1 MSTVWRKVWRDLW
14 GNKVRTILVMLSIAV
29 GVFAVGSVSSSFV
42 MILNDMDADYQSA
55 NPHGAI
61 LYCAPF
67 DDDLLDAV
75 RRIPAVGQAEGRSG
89 IAARVQLGPDEL
101 VPIEILSI
109 PPVDEIQVDY
119 LRPHTPGSDLTL
131 EEQEI
136 LIERSVLGAL
146 PIASGDV
153 LKVELAGG
161 RIRELQVT
169 AMVHDVTGFPYV
181 FSGQIS
187 GFVTPDTMEWLG
199 GSRDYNRLYFTVAE
213 NPKDEAHV
221 RAVADEVA
229 DRVERGGREVYFTFI
244 LQPGRHFATDI
255 TQALGAIMGIL
266 GALAVFLSGFLV
278 INTITALLAQHVRQ
292 IGVMKAVG
300 GRTGQLVGM
309 YVVLVLSFGLLALVV
324 AVPLSAFMAYN
335 VAAGIASFLNFSPGP
350 FRVPLGALVLQ
361 AVVALVVP
369 VGAALIP
376 VWSGTRI
383 TIREAISDYGLG
395 RGRFGRGLFDRLL
408 ENVRRLPRPLLIS
421 LRNTFRRKARLALTL
436 STLTLA
442 GAIFIAVVNLHAAID
457 AAITET
463 FGYLLSDV
471 NVTLDRPFRLERV
484 EPLAMRVPDVVGV
497 EGWGGGIGEV
507 LSDDKSTA
515 VEVSILAPPA
525 ASTLI
530 DPTMS
535 AGRWLLP
542 QDENGLAIGNHLISE
557 RPDLK
562 VGDEIVIKID
572 DRETTWQ
579 IVGIYRMAGNVV
591 PPIVYANYEYLTRV
605 QNQIDRVSNLRVV
618 TASSDM
624 ATQERAAKALE
635 ASFKEAGVQVAQITT
650 GTDTIAQQTA
660 TTDILVIF
668 LLIMAVLIALVGGLG
683 LMGMM
688 SMNVLERTREIGV
701 MRAIGASDG
710 AIMLLVIVE
719 GMLVGLIS
727 WVLGAVLAIPISALM
742 ANVVGASMFQTPLD
756 FVLSINGFLMWLGG
770 VVVLSALA
778 SFLPARSAA
787 RLTIREVLAYE

>member
-29 GVFAVGSVSSSFV
+29 GVFAVGFVSSSFV
-42 MILNDMDADYQSA
+42 MILDDMDADYQAA

-67 DDDLLDAV
+67 DDDILDAV
-75 RRIPAVGQAEGRSG
+75 RRMAGVGQAEGRSG
-89 IAARVQLGPDEL
+89 ITARVQLGPDEL

-131 EEQEI
+131 GEQEI
-136 LIERSVLGAL
+136 FIERSVLGVL

-153 LKVELAGG
+153 LKVELADG
-161 RIRELQVT
+161 RVRELQV
-169 AMVHDVTGFPYV
+169 AAIVHDVTGFPYA

-221 RAVADEVA
+221 RVVADEVA
-229 DRVERGGREVYFTFI
+229 DRVERSGREVYFTFVF
-244 LQPGRHFATDI
+244 QPGRHFATDI

-278 INTITALLAQHVRQ
+278 INTITALLAQHIRQ

-309 YVVLVLSFGLLALVV
+309 YVVLVLSFGLLALIV
-324 AVPLSAFMAYN
+324 AAPLSALMAYN
-335 VAAGIASFLNFSPGP
+335 VAGGVASFLNFSPGA
-350 FRVPLGALVLQ
+350 FRLPLGSLALQ
-361 AVVALVVP
+361 AAVALVVP

-395 RGRFGRGLFDRLL
+395 SGRFGRGLFDRLL

-442 GAIFIAVVNLHAAID
+442 GAIFIAVINLHAAID
-457 AAITET
+457 AAITQT
-463 FGYLLSDV
+463 FGYILSDV
-471 NVTLDRPFRLERV
+471 NVSLDRPFRLERV
-484 EPLAMRVPDVVGV
+484 EPLAMRVPEIVRV
-497 EGWGGGIGEV
+497 EGWGGGIAEV

-542 QDENGLAIGNHLISE
+542 EDENGLVIGNHLISE

-562 VGDEIVIKID
+562 VGDEIVIKIN

-579 IVGIYRMAGNVV
+579 IVGIYRMAGNII
-591 PPIVYANYEYLTRV
+591 PPIVYANYEYLTRI
-605 QNQIDRVSNLRVV
+605 QNEIDRVSNLRIV
-618 TASSDM
+618 TVSQDT
-624 ATQERAAKALE
+624 ATQERVAKTLE
-635 ASFKEAGVQVAQITT
+635 ASFREAGIQVSQITT
-650 GTDTIAQQTA
+650 GTETVTQQTS
-660 TTDILVIF
+660 TTDILVVF
-668 LLIMAVLIALVGGLG
+668 LLVMAVLIALVGGLG

-719 GMLVGLIS
+719 GMLVGVIS
-727 WVLGAVLAIPISALM
+727 WVLGAVLALPISALL

-756 FVLSINGFLMWLGG
+756 FVLSVNGFLLWLGG
-770 VVVLSALA
+770 VLVLAALA
-778 SFLPARSAA
+778 SFLPARNAA